1 MIVGVIVVQTQIS
14 RSDST
19 CNILWKSGAG
29 DCYCCSRYTGL
40 LDSDSE
46 EYGDWRE
53 RRLDRIAH
61 LLSVRLRVRL
71 TFPEEDSEDST
82 AYLLCRSRRL
92 LLLCCAVTAVLC
104 CYCYTTR
111 LWLFQIT
118 EITRKAVWALSLLC
132 DSLWRLLSWRVWSLA
147 CCCEEPALWRLLSWM
162 WWDSDSDSETV
173 LAGVTRVSSRDT

>member
-29 DCYCCSRYTGL
+29 DCYCCSRYTVL

-92 LLLCCAVTAVLC
+92 LLLCCAVIVILLGSDSFRLRRLRERLC
-104 CYCYTTR
+104 EHSHFSVILCEDSCR
-111 LWLFQIT
+111 EESDLWL
-118 EITRKAVWALSLLC
+118 
-132 DSLWRLLSWRVWSLA
+132 
-147 CCCEEPALWRLLSWM
+147 
-162 WWDSDSDSETV
+162 
-173 LAGVTRVSSRDT
+173 